1 MNCLVAYRMEPEVFK
16 STAEFLRRKNL
27 VRDTRGVRVEEKLA
41 MFMYMLSHNASYQD
55 MQYEFKHSGA
65 TIHLHIRAFFDI
77 VPTLTHRFIKPPLA
91 NQTHSKITSNPRFY
105 PYFKSFPRAKKF
117 RNKPFPI
124 FEALGELYD
133 GQTAEGLLNFTSL
146 QPTNTLDQSRNTEDD
161 IVTQVGAD
169 DLLMENN
176 QDDLNNDDPITASE
190 QSKVEV
196 SNQLNQRRQTV
207 STSRKPPEDKR
218 EKNPKRHKQNGNVAD
233 AMEKYIEL

>member
-1 MNCLVAYRMEPEVFK
+1 MTEVLEGHVMNCLAYRMEPEVFK

-105 PYFKSFPRAKKF
+105 PYFKVQ
-117 RNKPFPI
+117 
-124 FEALGELYD
+124 Y
-133 GQTAEGLLNFTSL
+133 
-146 QPTNTLDQSRNTEDD
+146 
-161 IVTQVGAD
+161 
-169 DLLMENN
+169 
-176 QDDLNNDDPITASE
+176 
-190 QSKVEV
+190 
-196 SNQLNQRRQTV
+196 
-207 STSRKPPEDKR
+207 
-218 EKNPKRHKQNGNVAD
+218 
-233 AMEKYIEL
+233 